1 MTVRYTEEQQRVIDI
16 RNCNVLVSAAAGSG
30 KTAVLV
36 ERILKLISDN
46 ESGVDIDRLLV
57 VTFTNAAAAEM
68 RERIHGAI
76 LKKLSEDPDNAR
88 LQRQAVLVHHAQIT
102 TIDSFCRFILSNH
115 FQEIDLDPGFV
126 VGDPGKIRLMEKDAM
141 NKIMEDAYD
150 GKEPYEGFHKDFLNL
165 SDVFSQKGR
174 DRALEEMTDKLYHFV
189 MSLPFPEKWLFGA
202 LQDYERPEGEDFL
215 QSPLTEEI
223 MTNVSQK
230 LGRMAKLYGEMM
242 EICKQADGPVGYLP
256 AFEKEKEQ
264 IEGAAKAV
272 SYVGLKERIFAIG
285 FDRLP
290 AIRKGQCDEDK
301 KEQVKQL
308 RERIRKRLAACKE
321 AYFFDTTEAVVE
333 DMQKTGRLLKP
344 LIYLTLQF
352 MERFAADKAKENIV
366 DFSDMEHLAL
376 KILVDEDGKPTDTAK
391 WYQDYYAQVMI
402 DEYQDSNEVQEVLLS
417 AVSRE
422 DGEAPDRFMVGDMK
436 QSIYKFRMAR
446 PEIFLEKYHRYEAR
460 GKENVR
466 IDLKKNFRSRREV
479 IDLVNHIFYPLMGAE
494 TGGIIYDEDAA
505 LYPGAEYPEAE
516 YPEEEYSEAGEE
528 SAAAGEA
535 KMLPETAAGEKTEAG
550 KGTAA
555 GDKAE
560 AGKESATGNSLTEFM
575 PELLIYEK
583 CSGENEGNAGENKG
597 AALSKTE
604 GEAYMIADKIKE
616 LVREGYVTDKETGRL
631 RPIVYEDIVIL
642 VRSASG
648 LLESLQ
654 EILKKEGIPASVPSR
669 TGYFSATEIQTL
681 LKLLEVLV
689 NPGRDIPLAA
699 VLKSPLYGFSDE
711 ELAKISLAEIP
722 KGQKSS
728 LYEKLKLSGGEKA
741 EAFIRELRRYRSMAK
756 TESVH
761 DLLYLVIR
769 EHRYLEYV
777 SALPAGGVRRA
788 NVEMLLEKTVD
799 YERLQIHGL
808 FGFLQYMKQL
818 EKYEVDYGEGTD
830 ENSGQVR
837 LMTIH
842 KSKGLEFPVCFVAG
856 LSKTF
861 NRRDL
866 TGSLLLHTDLG
877 IGMEYRS
884 RELKVKRKTL
894 KQRMIA
900 EKMKAEELGE
910 ELRVLYVALTRAR
923 EKLIMTG
930 VSDDFE
936 KAVKECAGLNGGQLL
951 LPVNKRKVEPE
962 LLLESN
968 SYLKLLMHA
977 FSLYKDDT
985 DKLPAIRIY
994 HEEDLKREAVRGQFE
1009 KKVLKEALKQLIVVE
1024 EERAEKEALSEQ
1036 AEGEGRIRE
1045 KISFPYPHGELKGL
1059 YTKTSVSELKMAA
1072 LHEDEQTLV
1081 EFETEQDKSVVPLF
1095 MQEEKEAGGAT
1106 RGTAYHRL
1114 MELLDFKEFA
1124 KVKGRKEK
1132 KELLMRQ
1139 KDEILLQ
1146 GKMEK
1151 EELALVNMDKVEAFL
1166 ESSLA
1171 MEMTE
1176 ADKAGMLFKEQP
1188 FVMAIPAKR
1197 VDPKFPEEETMLIQG
1212 IIDAYYEKQGE
1223 IYLMDY
1229 KTDRVNKKED
1239 LIQRYQTQLDY
1250 YKEALEKLTGKTV
1263 AGVYIYSYHFLDSI
1277 AF

>member
-1 MTVRYTEEQQRVIDI
+1 MAVRFTEEQQRVIDA
-16 RNCNVLVSAAAGSG
+16 RDCNVLVSAAAGSG

-36 ERILKLISDN
+36 ERILRLISDDEN
-46 ESGVDIDRLLV
+46 CVDIDRLLV

-76 LKKLSEDPDNAR
+76 LKKLEKEPDHAG

-126 VGDPGKIRLMEKDAM
+126 VGDPGKMRLMEKEAM
-141 NKIMEDAYD
+141 NRVMEAAYD
-150 GKEPYEGFHKDFLNL
+150 GKEPYEGFHEDFVNL
-165 SDVFSQKGR
+165 ADVFSRKGR
-174 DRALEEMTDKLYHFV
+174 DTAIEEMVDKLYHFV
-189 MSLPFPEKWLFGA
+189 MSLPFPEKWLFHA
-202 LQDYERPEGEDFL
+202 LQDYEIQEAQEFS
-215 QSPLTEEI
+215 QNPLVEEI
-223 MTNVSQK
+223 VTVVSQK
-230 LGRMAKLYGEMM
+230 LNRIVRLYGEMID
-242 EICKQADGPVGYLP
+242 ICKQADGPGGYLP
-256 AFEKEKEQ
+256 AFEKEREQ
-264 IEGAAKAV
+264 IENAAGAKN
-272 SYVGLKERIFAIG
+272 YETLKERMEGIG

-308 RERIRKRLAACKE
+308 RERIRKRIAACRE
-321 AYFFDTTEAVVE
+321 TYFFDTPEAIGE
-333 DMQKTGRLLKP
+333 DMQKTGGLLKP
-344 LIYLTLQF
+344 LVYLTLQF
-352 MERFAADKAKENIV
+352 MEQFSADKAKENVI
-366 DFSDMEHLAL
+366 DFSDMEHFAL
-376 KILVDEDGKPTDTAK
+376 KILVDEEGQPTDTAK

-422 DGEAPDRFMVGDMK
+422 HGASPDRFMVGDMK

-460 GKENVR
+460 GTENVR
-466 IDLKKNFRSRREV
+466 IDLRKNFRSRKE
-479 IDLVNHIFYPLMGAE
+479 IINLVNHVFYPLMGQE
-494 TGGIIYDEDAA
+494 IGGIVYNEDAA
-505 LYPGAEYPEAE
+505 LYAGAD
-516 YPEEEYSEAGEE
+516 YPEEETVKP
-528 SAAAGEA
+528 AAAEAEA
-535 KMLPETAAGEKTEAG
+535 KEKEAAEEGETAEENES
-550 KGTAA
+550 
-555 GDKAE
+555 KA
-560 AGKESATGNSLTEFM
+560 FV

-583 CSGENEGNAGENKG
+583 SNGEKDGGSLA
-597 AALSKTE
+597 KTE

-616 LVREGYVTDKETGRL
+616 LLREGRVTDKETGKL
-631 RPIVYEDIVIL
+631 RPVTYEDIVIL
-642 VRSASG
+642 VRSTSG

-654 EILKKEGIPASVPSR
+654 EVLKKEGIPVSVPSR

-699 VLKSPLYGFSDE
+699 VLKSPLYGFTDE
-711 ELAKISLAEIP
+711 ELAQISFVETP
-722 KGQKSS
+722 EEKTS
-728 LYEKLKLSGGEKA
+728 LYEKVKLSGGEKT
-741 EAFIRELRRYRSMAK
+741 EAFVRELCRYRKMAK

-777 SALPAGGVRRA
+777 SALPAGGIRRA

-799 YERLQIHGL
+799 YEKLQIHGL

-830 ENSGQVR
+830 ETSSQVR

-877 IGMEYRS
+877 VGMEYRS
-884 RELKVKRKTL
+884 RELRVKRKTL
-894 KQRMIA
+894 KQRMVA
-900 EKMKAEELGE
+900 ERMKTEELGE
-910 ELRVLYVALTRAR
+910 ELRVLYVALTRAK

-936 KAVKECAGLNGGQLL
+936 KAMSECVSLNGGQFL
-951 LPVNKRKVEPE
+951 LPVEDRKVEPE
-962 LLLESN
+962 LILESN

-977 FSLYKDDT
+977 FCLYKDAPHE
-985 DKLPAIRIY
+985 LPIVSVY
-994 HEEDLKREAVRGQFE
+994 HEEDLLRETVKGQFE
-1009 KKVLKEALKQLIVVE
+1009 RKVLKEALKRLVLAAEAEAMEGNE
-1024 EERAEKEALSEQ
+1024 ENDPKKITLKQ
-1036 AEGEGRIRE
+1036 
-1045 KISFPYPHGELKGL
+1045 KISFPYPHEELKGL
-1059 YTKTSVSELKMAA
+1059 YTKTSVSELKLAA
-1072 LHEDEQTLV
+1072 LHEDEQTFV
-1081 EFETEQDKSVVPLF
+1081 EFETEQEHSVIPLF
-1095 MQEEKEAGGAT
+1095 MQEEKKAGGAT
-1106 RGTAYHRL
+1106 RGTAYHRF

-1124 KVKGRKEK
+1124 DATGKKEK
-1132 KELLMRQ
+1132 KRLLKRQ
-1139 KDEILLQ
+1139 KEEILLQ
-1146 GKMEK
+1146 GKMEDADM
-1151 EELALVNMDKVEAFL
+1151 ALINMEKVEAFL

-1171 MEMTE
+1171 MEMAQ
-1176 ADKAGMLFKEQP
+1176 ADSRGMLFKEQP

-1197 VDPKFPEEETMLIQG
+1197 VNPDFPKGETMLIQG
-1212 IIDAYYEKQGE
+1212 IIDAYYEKQGK

-1263 AGVYIYSYHFLDSI
+1263 AGIFIYSYHFLASI

>member
-141 NKIMEDAYD
+141 NEIMEDAYD
-150 GKEPYEGFHKDFLNL
+150 GKEPYEGFHEDFLNL

-174 DRALEEMTDKLYHFV
+174 DRAVEEMTDKLYHFV

-215 QSPLTEEI
+215 QSSLAEEI
-223 MTNVSQK
+223 VTNVSQK

-352 MERFAADKAKENIV
+352 MEQFTADKVKENIV

-422 DGEAPDRFMVGDMK
+422 EGEAPDRFMVGDMK

-479 IDLVNHIFYPLMGAE
+479 IDLVNHVFYPLMGAE
-494 TGGIIYDEDAA
+494 TGGITYDEDAA

-516 YPEEEYSEAGEE
+516 YSEEEYSEEEYSEAGEE
-528 SAAAGEA
+528 STAAGEA
-535 KMLPETAAGEKTEAG
+535 KMLPETAAG
-550 KGTAA
+550 
-555 GDKAE
+555 DKAE
-560 AGKESATGNSLTEFM
+560 AGFM

-631 RPIVYEDIVIL
+631 RPVVYEDIVIL

-1124 KVKGRKEK
+1124 KAKGRKEK

-1166 ESSLA
+1166 ESGLA

>member
-46 ESGVDIDRLLV
+46 KNGVDIDRLLV

-76 LKKLSEDPDNAR
+76 LKKLSEDPDNVR
-88 LQRQAVLVHHAQIT
+88 LQKQAVLVHHAQIT

-141 NKIMEDAYD
+141 NKVMEDAYD
-150 GKEPYEGFHKDFLNL
+150 GKEPYEGFHDDFLVL

-174 DRALEEMTDKLYHFV
+174 DRAVEEMADKLYHFV
-189 MSLPFPEKWLFGA
+189 MSLPFPEKWLSMA
-202 LQDYERPEGEDFL
+202 LQDYERTEREDFV
-215 QSPLTEEI
+215 QSSLAEEI
-223 MTNVSQK
+223 VTNVSQK
-230 LGRMAKLYGEMM
+230 LRRMAKLYEEMT
-242 EICKQADGPVGYLP
+242 ELCKQADGPVGYLP

-264 IEGAAKAV
+264 IEGAAKEI
-272 SYVGLKERIFAIG
+272 SYERLKERIFGIG

-321 AYFFDTTEAVVE
+321 AYFFDAPETIGE

-352 MERFAADKAKENIV
+352 MEQFAADKAKENIV

-391 WYQDYYAQVMI
+391 WYRDYYAQVMI

-422 DGEAPDRFMVGDMK
+422 DGEDPDRFMVGDMK

-466 IDLKKNFRSRREV
+466 IDLKKNFRSRRE
-479 IDLVNHIFYPLMGAE
+479 IINLVNCIFYPLMGAE
-494 TGGIIYDEDAA
+494 TGGITYDEDAA

-516 YPEEEYSEAGEE
+516 YPETGHPGAE
-528 SAAAGEA
+528 SPVEGKEGIDAGEA
-535 KMLPETAAGEKTEAG
+535 ELFSERAQG
-550 KGTAA
+550 
-555 GDKAE
+555 
-560 AGKESATGNSLTEFM
+560 FI
-575 PELLIYEK
+575 PELLIYETNG
-583 CSGENEGNAGENKG
+583 GENEGAS
-597 AALSKTE
+597 LSKTE

-616 LVREGYVTDKETGRL
+616 LIGGAYVTDKETGRL
-631 RPIVYEDIVIL
+631 RPVVYEDIVIL
-642 VRSASG
+642 VRSTSG

-699 VLKSPLYGFSDE
+699 VLKSPLYGFTDE
-711 ELAKISLAEIP
+711 ELAEISLVEIP

-728 LYEKLKLSGGEKA
+728 LYKKLKLSGGKKA
-741 EAFIRELRRYRSMAK
+741 EAFIRELCRYRSMAK

-777 SALPAGGVRRA
+777 SALPAGGIRRA

-808 FGFLQYMKQL
+808 FGFLQYMRQL

-830 ENSGQVR
+830 ENTGQVR

-856 LSKTF
+856 LSKAF

-910 ELRVLYVALTRAR
+910 ELRVLYVALTRAK

-936 KAVKECAGLNGGQLL
+936 KAVKECAGLNRGQLL
-951 LPVNKRKVEPE
+951 LPVKERKVEPE

-977 FSLYKDDT
+977 FSLYQDDA
-985 DKLPAIRIY
+985 DKLPAISVY
-994 HEEDLKREAVRGQFE
+994 HEEDLKKEAVRGQFD
-1009 KKVLKEALKQLIVVE
+1009 KKVLKEALKQLI
-1024 EERAEKEALSEQ
+1024 AAKE
-1036 AEGEGRIRE
+1036 AEGEGRIRK

-1081 EFETEQDKSVVPLF
+1081 EFETEQEESVIPLF
-1095 MQEEKEAGGAT
+1095 VKEEKEAKGAA

-1132 KELLMRQ
+1132 KELLKRQ

-1151 EELALVNMDKVEAFL
+1151 EELSLISMDKVEAFL
-1166 ESSLA
+1166 ESGLA
-1171 MEMTE
+1171 MEMAE
-1176 ADKAGMLFKEQP
+1176 ADRAGMLFKEQP

-1197 VDPKFPEEETMLIQG
+1197 VDPKFPEKETMLIQG

-1263 AGVYIYSYHFLDSI
+1263 AGIYIYSYHFLDSI

>member
-1 MTVRYTEEQQRVIDI
+1 MAVRFTQEQQRVIDV
-16 RNCNVLVSAAAGSG
+16 RDCNVLVSAAAGSG

-36 ERILKLISDN
+36 ERILRLISDAEN
-46 ESGVDIDRLLV
+46 CVDIDRLLV

-76 LKKLSEDPDNAR
+76 LKKLEEDPDNAG

-126 VGDPGKIRLMEKDAM
+126 VGDPGKMRLMEKEAM
-141 NKIMEDAYD
+141 NRIMEAAYE
-150 GKEPYEGFHKDFLNL
+150 GKEPYDGFHEDFVNL
-165 SDVFSQKGR
+165 ADVFSRKGR
-174 DRALEEMTDKLYHFV
+174 DTAVEEMVDKIYHFV
-189 MSLPFPEKWLFGA
+189 MSLPFPEKWLHQA
-202 LQDYERPEGEDFL
+202 LQDYEIQE
-215 QSPLTEEI
+215 TEEFSHNPMI
-223 MTNVSQK
+223 EEIVTIVSQK
-230 LGRMAKLYGEMM
+230 LQRMVRLYGEMIG
-242 EICKQADGPVGYLP
+242 ICKQADGPEGYLS
-256 AFEKEKEQ
+256 AFEKECEQ
-264 IEGAAKAV
+264 IQNAARAEN
-272 SYVGLKERIFAIG
+272 YELLKERVAGIG

-308 RERIRKRLAACKE
+308 RERIRKRIAACRE
-321 AYFFDTTEAVVE
+321 TYFFDTLEAIGE

-344 LIYLTLQF
+344 LVYLTLQF
-352 MERFAADKAKENIV
+352 MEQFAADKAKENVI
-366 DFSDMEHLAL
+366 DFSDMEHFAL
-376 KILVDEDGKPTDTAK
+376 KILVDEEGNPTDTAK

-417 AVSRE
+417 SVSRE
-422 DGEAPDRFMVGDMK
+422 HGEAPDRFMVGDMK

-446 PEIFLEKYHRYEAR
+446 PEIFLEKYHRYEAQGR
-460 GKENVR
+460 ENVR
-466 IDLKKNFRSRREV
+466 IDLKKNFRSRKEI
-479 IDLVNHIFYPLMGAE
+479 IDLVNHVFYPLMGQE
-494 TGGIIYDEDAA
+494 IGGIVYNEDAA
-505 LYPGAEYPEAE
+505 LYAGAD
-516 YPEEEYSEAGEE
+516 YPEEE
-528 SAAAGEA
+528 
-535 KMLPETAAGEKTEAG
+535 P
-550 KGTAA
+550 
-555 GDKAE
+555 
-560 AGKESATGNSLTEFM
+560 AGKEELTAFA

-583 CSGENEGNAGENKG
+583 SNGEKDG
-597 AALSKTE
+597 AALSKNE

-616 LVREGYVTDKETGRL
+616 LLREGCVTDRETGKL
-631 RPIVYEDIVIL
+631 RPVTYEDIVIL
-642 VRSASG
+642 VRSTSG

-654 EILKKEGIPASVPSR
+654 EVLKKEGIPVSVPSR

-711 ELAKISLAEIP
+711 ELAQISMVET
-722 KGQKSS
+722 KEEESS
-728 LYEKLKLSGGEKA
+728 LYEKVKLSGVEKT
-741 EAFIRELRRYRSMAK
+741 ETFVKELCRYRKMAK

-799 YERLQIHGL
+799 YEKLQIHGL

-830 ENSGQVR
+830 ENSSQVR

-856 LSKTF
+856 LSKNF

-866 TGSLLLHTDLG
+866 TGSLLLHTDMG

-884 RELKVKRKTL
+884 RELRVKRKTL
-894 KQRMIA
+894 KQRMVA
-900 EKMKAEELGE
+900 ERMKTEELGE
-910 ELRVLYVALTRAR
+910 ELRVLYVALTRAK

-930 VSDDFE
+930 VSDVFE
-936 KAVKECAGLNGGQLL
+936 KAVSECASLNGGQFL
-951 LPVNKRKVEPE
+951 LPVEDRKVESE
-962 LLLESN
+962 LILESN

-977 FSLYKDDT
+977 FCLYKDAPH
-985 DKLPAIRIY
+985 KLPVVSIY
-994 HEEDLKREAVRGQFE
+994 HEEDLQRETVKGQFE
-1009 KKVLKEALKQLIVVE
+1009 RKVLKEALRKLVLA
-1024 EERAEKEALSEQ
+1024 AEKAVETEEAEQ
-1036 AEGEGRIRE
+1036 TENGGQSKETEGNEKRRKQITLKQ
-1045 KISFPYPHGELKGL
+1045 KISFPYPHKELKGL
-1059 YTKTSVSELKMAA
+1059 YTKTSVSELKLAA

-1081 EFETEQDKSVVPLF
+1081 EFETEQEQSVIPLF
-1095 MQEEKEAGGAT
+1095 MQEERKAGGAT

-1124 KVKGRKEK
+1124 AAKGCEEK
-1132 KELLMRQ
+1132 KSLLKRQ
-1139 KDEILLQ
+1139 REEILLK
-1146 GKMEK
+1146 GKME
-1151 EELALVNMDKVEAFL
+1151 EEDIALISMEKVEAFL
-1166 ESSLA
+1166 ESDLA
-1171 MEMTE
+1171 MEMAE
-1176 ADKAGMLFKEQP
+1176 ADRKGMLFKEQP
-1188 FVMAIPAKR
+1188 FVMAIPARR
-1197 VDPKFPEEETMLIQG
+1197 VNPDFPEKETMLIQG

-1263 AGVYIYSYHFLDSI
+1263 AGIYIYSYHFLASI
-1277 AF
+1277 AL

>member
-1 MTVRYTEEQQRVIDI
+1 MAVRFTEEQQRVIDI

-36 ERILKLISDN
+36 ERILRLISDDEN
-46 ESGVDIDRLLV
+46 CVDIDRLLV

-76 LKKLSEDPDNAR
+76 LQKLENDPDNAR

-115 FQEIDLDPGFV
+115 FQEIDLDPGFA
-126 VGDPGKIRLMEKDAM
+126 VGDPGKMRLMEKEAM
-141 NKIMEDAYD
+141 NRVMEDAYD
-150 GKEPYEGFHKDFLNL
+150 GKEPYEGFHEDFVNL
-165 SDVFSQKGR
+165 ANVFSRKGR
-174 DRALEEMTDKLYHFV
+174 DTAIEEMVDKLYHFV
-189 MSLPFPEKWLFGA
+189 MSLPFPEKWLFQA
-202 LQDYERPEGEDFL
+202 LQDYEIQGKEEFS
-215 QSPLTEEI
+215 QNPLIEEI
-223 MTNVSQK
+223 VTNVSRK
-230 LGRMAKLYGEMM
+230 LKRMEKLYGEMIG
-242 EICKQADGPVGYLP
+242 ICKQADGPEGYLS
-256 AFEKEKEQ
+256 AFEMEREQ
-264 IEGAAKAV
+264 IIKAAGAESYEVLKTGV
-272 SYVGLKERIFAIG
+272 SEIS

-308 RERIRKRLAACKE
+308 RERIRKRIGACRE
-321 AYFFDTTEAVVE
+321 TYFFDTPEAIRE

-352 MERFAADKAKENIV
+352 MEQFAADKAKENVI
-366 DFSDMEHLAL
+366 DFSDMEHFAL
-376 KILVDEDGKPTDTAK
+376 KILVDEEGNPTDTAK

-422 DGEAPDRFMVGDMK
+422 YGELSDRFMVGDMK

-446 PEIFLEKYHRYEAR
+446 PEIFLEKYHRYEVQ
-460 GKENVR
+460 GTENVR
-466 IDLKKNFRSRREV
+466 IDLKMNFRSRKE
-479 IDLVNHIFYPLMGAE
+479 IINLVNYVFYPLMGQE
-494 TGGIIYDEDAA
+494 VGGIVYDEDAA
-505 LYPGAEYPEAE
+505 LYAGADYPERESREPVVADGEANGKVAAE
-516 YPEEEYSEAGEE
+516 DEETAE
-528 SAAAGEA
+528 AAGVFA
-535 KMLPETAAGEKTEAG
+535 
-550 KGTAA
+550 
-555 GDKAE
+555 
-560 AGKESATGNSLTEFM
+560 

-583 CSGENEGNAGENKG
+583 SNGEKDGTT
-597 AALSKTE
+597 LSKTE

-616 LVREGYVTDKETGRL
+616 LLREGCVTDKETGKL
-631 RPIVYEDIVIL
+631 RPVTYEDIVIL

-654 EILKKEGIPASVPSR
+654 EVLKKEGIPVSVPSR

-699 VLKSPLYGFSDE
+699 VLKSPLYGFTDE
-711 ELAKISLAEIP
+711 ELAQISLVETP
-722 KGQKSS
+722 EEKSC
-728 LYEKLKLSGGEKA
+728 LYEKVKLSGGEKT
-741 EAFIRELRRYRSMAK
+741 EAFVRELCRYRTMAK

-777 SALPAGGVRRA
+777 SALPAGGIRRA

-799 YERLQIHGL
+799 YEKLQIHGL

-818 EKYEVDYGEGTD
+818 EKYEVDYGEGMD
-830 ENSGQVR
+830 ESSSQVR

-884 RELKVKRKTL
+884 RDLGIKRKTL
-894 KQRMIA
+894 KQRMVA
-900 EKMKAEELGE
+900 ERMKAEELGE
-910 ELRVLYVALTRAR
+910 ELRVLYVALTRAK

-936 KAVKECAGLNGGQLL
+936 KAMSECASLNGGQFLMS
-951 LPVNKRKVEPE
+951 VMDRKTEPE
-962 LLLESN
+962 LILESN
-968 SYLKLLMHA
+968 SYLKLLMHV
-977 FSLYKDDT
+977 FSLYKDAP
-985 DKLPAIRIY
+985 DKLPAISIY
-994 HEEDLKREAVRGQFE
+994 HEEDLQRGAVKGQFE
-1009 KKVLKEALKQLIVVE
+1009 RKVLEEALRRLVLAE
-1024 EERAEKEALSEQ
+1024 AEKAEKREKEQ
-1036 AEGEGRIRE
+1036 NRKEQEKNRKEQEKNRKEQEQNKTERE
-1045 KISFPYPHGELKGL
+1045 EQSKTDISLRYKISFPYPHEELKGL
-1059 YTKTSVSELKMAA
+1059 YTKTSVSELKLAA
-1072 LHEDEQTLV
+1072 LHEDEQTFV
-1081 EFETEQDKSVVPLF
+1081 EFETEQEQSVIPLF
-1095 MQEEKEAGGAT
+1095 MQEEKKAGGAT

-1124 KVKGRKEK
+1124 DIKEREEKGRILK
-1132 KELLMRQ
+1132 RQ
-1139 KDEILLQ
+1139 KEEILLQ
-1146 GKMEK
+1146 GKME
-1151 EELALVNMDKVEAFL
+1151 EADIALISMDKVEAFL
-1166 ESSLA
+1166 ESALA
-1171 MEMTE
+1171 MEMAE
-1176 ADKAGMLFKEQP
+1176 ADREGKLFKEQP
-1188 FVMAIPAKR
+1188 FVMAIPARR
-1197 VDPKFPEEETMLIQG
+1197 VNPDFPKEETMLIQG
-1212 IIDAYYEKQGE
+1212 IIDAYYEKQGK

-1250 YKEALEKLTGKTV
+1250 YKEALEKLTGKPV
-1263 AGVYIYSYHFLDSI
+1263 AGIYIYSYHFLDSI
-1277 AF
+1277 ALDSFAF

>member
-88 LQRQAVLVHHAQIT
+88 LQSQAVLVHHAQIT

-141 NKIMEDAYD
+141 NKIMEDAYG
-150 GKEPYEGFHKDFLNL
+150 GKEPYEGFHEDFLNL

-174 DRALEEMTDKLYHFV
+174 DRAVEEMTDKLYHFV
-189 MSLPFPEKWLFGA
+189 MSLPFPEKWLFMA
-202 LQDYERPEGEDFL
+202 LQDYERSEGEDFL
-215 QSPLTEEI
+215 QSSLAEEI
-223 MTNVSQK
+223 VTNVLQK

-242 EICKQADGPVGYLP
+242 EICKQADGPVGYLS

-264 IEGAAKAV
+264 IEEAAKAV
-272 SYVGLKERIFAIG
+272 SYEGLKERIFEIG

-308 RERIRKRLAACKE
+308 RERIRKRLAVCKE
-321 AYFFDTTEAVVE
+321 AYFFDTTEAIVE

-417 AVSRE
+417 VVSRE
-422 DGEAPDRFMVGDMK
+422 EGEAPDRFMVGDMK

-466 IDLKKNFRSRREV
+466 IDLKKNFRSRKEV
-479 IDLVNHIFYPLMGAE
+479 IDLVNHVFYPLMGAE
-494 TGGIIYDEDAA
+494 TGGITYDEDAA
-505 LYPGAEYPEAE
+505 LYPGAEYPEAA
-516 YPEEEYSEAGEE
+516 EEAEMS
-528 SAAAGEA
+528 GEA
-535 KMLPETAAGEKTEAG
+535 KMLPE
-550 KGTAA
+550 TAA

-560 AGKESATGNSLTEFM
+560 AGKESAAGNSLTEFM

-583 CSGENEGNAGENKG
+583 SSGENEKSDGENKR

-631 RPIVYEDIVIL
+631 RPVVYEDIVIL

-699 VLKSPLYGFSDE
+699 VLKSPLYGFGDE
-711 ELAKISLAEIP
+711 ELAEISLVEIP

-818 EKYEVDYGEGTD
+818 EKYEGDYGEGTD

-894 KQRMIA
+894 KQRMVA

-936 KAVKECAGLNGGQLL
+936 KAMKECAGLNGGQLL
-951 LPVNKRKVEPE
+951 LPVNERKVEPE

-977 FSLYKDDT
+977 FSLYKDDM

-1024 EERAEKEALSEQ
+1024 EERVKLAKEKEQIEEKEKVKEKEQ

-1124 KVKGRKEK
+1124 KAKGRKEK
-1132 KELLMRQ
+1132 KELLIRQ

-1151 EELALVNMDKVEAFL
+1151 EELALVSMDKVEAFF
-1166 ESSLA
+1166 ESGLA
-1171 MEMTE
+1171 MEMAE

-1197 VDPKFPEEETMLIQG
+1197 VDPKFPEKETMLIQG

-1263 AGVYIYSYHFLDSI
+1263 AGIYIYSYHFLDSI